1 MATFLSLLLLF
12 LCGMHTKLLTLILL
26 IFLAGCFTND
36 PGQVTVIEKS
46 FNKIVAEQQ
55 QNKSINKKSNV
66 NNDWSLPID
75 SSILKNYSEE
85 DSHFGLTFNNTA
97 GQEVRAI
104 RKGEVVYS
112 GDKMT
117 SYGKMIIIKHAYGFY
132 SIYNQNQ
139 ALLVSE
145 GDTIEKGELIALT
158 SDKPFYFEMKKYE
171 EPINP
176 LKYL

>member
-1 MATFLSLLLLF
+1 MLLLFWGYGMPIKYLILFLSL
-12 LCGMHTKLLTLILL
+12 ILS
-26 IFLAGCFTND
+26 GCLTND
-36 PGQVTVIEKS
+36 PGQVTVVEKS
-46 FNKIVAEQQ
+46 FNKVLDDNQVTNN
-55 QNKSINKKSNV
+55 NKN
-66 NNDWSLPID
+66 WSLPVD
-75 SSILKNYSEE
+75 AEILKKFSVENN
-85 DSHFGLTFNNTA
+85 HPGLTYDNVL
-97 GQEVRAI
+97 GQDVRSV

-139 ALLVSE
+139 EIYVSE
-145 GDTIEKGELIALT
+145 GDSIEKGQVIAIT
-158 SDKPFYFEMKKYE
+158 GNKPFYFEMKKYE

>member
-1 MATFLSLLLLF
+1 MP
-12 LCGMHTKLLTLILL
+12 TKYLILL
-26 IFLAGCFTND
+26 LSLILSGCLTND
-36 PGQVTVIEKS
+36 PGQVIVVEKS
-46 FNKIVAEQQ
+46 FNKVLDDN
-55 QNKSINKKSNV
+55 QNNSKAKVGGNNKN
-66 NNDWSLPID
+66 WSLPVD
-75 SSILKNYSEE
+75 AEILKKFSLENN
-85 DSHFGLTFNNTA
+85 HPGLTYDNLL
-97 GQEVRAI
+97 GQDVRAV

-139 ALLVSE
+139 EIYVSE
-145 GDTIEKGELIALT
+145 GDSIEKGQVIAIT
-158 SDKPFYFEMKKYE
+158 GNKPFYFEMKKYE

>member
-1 MATFLSLLLLF
+1 MLLLFWGYGMPTKYFFILFLSL
-12 LCGMHTKLLTLILL
+12 ILL
-26 IFLAGCFTND
+26 GCLTNEPD
-36 PGQVTVIEKS
+36 QVTVVEKS
-46 FNKIVAEQQ
+46 FNKVLDDN
-55 QNKSINKKSNV
+55 QNNSKAKAASDNKN
-66 NNDWSLPID
+66 WSLPVD
-75 SSILKNYSEE
+75 AEILKKFSIENN
-85 DSHFGLTFNNTA
+85 HPGLTYDNLL
-97 GQEVRAI
+97 GQDVRAV

-139 ALLVSE
+139 EIYVSE
-145 GDTIEKGELIALT
+145 GDSIEKGQVIAVT
-158 SDKPFYFEMKKYE
+158 GNKPFYFEMKKYE

>member
-1 MATFLSLLLLF
+1 MPTKYSFILFLSLILSG
-12 LCGMHTKLLTLILL
+12 CLI
-26 IFLAGCFTND
+26 NE
-36 PGQVTVIEKS
+36 PGQVTVVEKS
-46 FNKIVAEQQ
+46 FNKVLDDN
-55 QNKSINKKSNV
+55 QNNSKAKAASDNKN
-66 NNDWSLPID
+66 WSLPVD
-75 SSILKNYSEE
+75 AEILKKFSIENN
-85 DSHFGLTFNNTA
+85 HPGLTYDNLL
-97 GQEVRAI
+97 GQDVRAV

-139 ALLVSE
+139 EIYVSE
-145 GDTIEKGELIALT
+145 GDSIEKGQVIAIT
-158 SDKPFYFEMKKYE
+158 GNKPFYFEMKKYE

>member
-1 MATFLSLLLLF
+1 MHTKCLILFLSLILSG
-12 LCGMHTKLLTLILL
+12 CLT
-26 IFLAGCFTND
+26 NE
-36 PGQVTVIEKS
+36 PGQVTVVEKS
-46 FNKIVAEQQ
+46 FNKVLSDNQNNSQAKVASN
-55 QNKSINKKSNV
+55 NKN
-66 NNDWSLPID
+66 WSLPVAAE
-75 SSILKNYSEE
+75 ILKKFSIENN
-85 DSHFGLTFNNTA
+85 HPGLTYNNVL
-97 GQEVRAI
+97 GQDVRAV

-139 ALLVSE
+139 DIYVSE
-145 GDTIEKGELIALT
+145 GYSIEKGQVIAIT
-158 SDKPFYFEMKKYE
+158 GNKPFYFEMKKYE

>member
-1 MATFLSLLLLF
+1 MPTKYLILFLSL
-12 LCGMHTKLLTLILL
+12 ILS
-26 IFLAGCFTND
+26 GCLTND
-36 PGQVTVIEKS
+36 LGQITIVEKS
-46 FNKIVAEQQ
+46 FNKVLDDNQVASN
-55 QNKSINKKSNV
+55 NKN
-66 NNDWSLPID
+66 WSLPVD
-75 SSILKNYSEE
+75 AEILKKFSIENN
-85 DSHFGLTFNNTA
+85 HPGLTYDNVL
-97 GQEVRAI
+97 GQDVRAV

-139 ALLVSE
+139 EIYVSE
-145 GDTIEKGELIALT
+145 GDSIEKGQVIAIT
-158 SDKPFYFEMKKYE
+158 GNKPFYFEMKKYE

>member
-1 MATFLSLLLLF
+1 MLLLFWGYGMPTKYFFILFLSLILSG
-12 LCGMHTKLLTLILL
+12 CLI
-26 IFLAGCFTND
+26 NE
-36 PGQVTVIEKS
+36 PGQVTVVEKS
-46 FNKIVAEQQ
+46 FNKVLDDN
-55 QNKSINKKSNV
+55 QNNSKAKAASDNKN
-66 NNDWSLPID
+66 WSLPVD
-75 SSILKNYSEE
+75 AEILKKFSIENN
-85 DSHFGLTFNNTA
+85 HPGLTYDNLL
-97 GQEVRAI
+97 GQDVRAV

-139 ALLVSE
+139 EIYVSE
-145 GDTIEKGELIALT
+145 GDSIEKGQVIAVT
-158 SDKPFYFEMKKYE
+158 GNKPFYFEMKKYE

>member
-1 MATFLSLLLLF
+1 MLL
-12 LCGMHTKLLTLILL
+12 LCGMHTKLLTLLLL
-26 IFLAGCFTND
+26 IFLSGCLTND
-36 PGQVTVIEKS
+36 VRQVTVVEKS
-46 FNKIVAEQQ
+46 FNKIESVQQ
-55 QNKSINKKSNV
+55 KTKSKTNKSNV
-66 NNDWSLPID
+66 SKDWSLPID
-75 SSILKNYSEE
+75 YSILKNYSEKNN
-85 DSHFGLTFNNTA
+85 HFGLTYNNSA

-139 ALLVSE
+139 ELLVSE
-145 GDTIEKGELIALT
+145 GDIIEKGGLIALT
-158 SDKPFYFEMKKYE
+158 SEKPFYFEMKKYE

>member
-1 MATFLSLLLLF
+1 M
-12 LCGMHTKLLTLILL
+12 
-26 IFLAGCFTND
+26 TNV
-36 PGQVTVIEKS
+36 PGQVTVVEKS
-46 FNKIVAEQQ
+46 FNKVLDDNQNNSKVKAASD
-55 QNKSINKKSNV
+55 NKS
-66 NNDWSLPID
+66 WSLPVD
-75 SSILKNYSEE
+75 AEILKKFSIENN
-85 DSHFGLTFNNTA
+85 HPGLTYDNVL
-97 GQEVRAI
+97 GQDVRAV

-139 ALLVSE
+139 EIYVSE
-145 GDTIEKGELIALT
+145 GDSIEKGQVIAVT
-158 SDKPFYFEMKKYE
+158 GNKPFYFEMKKYE

>member
-1 MATFLSLLLLF
+1 LLLLF
-12 LCGMHTKLLTLILL
+12 WGYGMSTKYLILFLSL
-26 IFLAGCFTND
+26 ILSGCLTND
-36 PGQVTVIEKS
+36 PGQVIVVEKS
-46 FNKIVAEQQ
+46 FNKVLDDN
-55 QNKSINKKSNV
+55 QNNSKAKVGSNNKN
-66 NNDWSLPID
+66 WSLPVD
-75 SSILKNYSEE
+75 AEILKKFSIENN
-85 DSHFGLTFNNTA
+85 HPGLTYDNVL
-97 GQEVRAI
+97 GQDVRAV

-139 ALLVSE
+139 EIYVSE
-145 GDTIEKGELIALT
+145 GDSIEKGQVIAIT
-158 SDKPFYFEMKKYE
+158 GNKPFYFEMKKYE

>member
-1 MATFLSLLLLF
+1 MPTKYLILFLSLF
-12 LCGMHTKLLTLILL
+12 LS
-26 IFLAGCFTND
+26 GCLTND
-36 PGQVTVIEKS
+36 PGQVTVVEKS
-46 FNKIVAEQQ
+46 FNEVLDENQVASN
-55 QNKSINKKSNV
+55 NKN
-66 NNDWSLPID
+66 WSLPVD
-75 SSILKNYSEE
+75 AEILKKFSIENN
-85 DSHFGLTFNNTA
+85 HLGLTYDNVL
-97 GQEVRAI
+97 GQDVRAV

-139 ALLVSE
+139 EIYVSE
-145 GDTIEKGELIALT
+145 GDSIEKGQVIAVT
-158 SDKPFYFEMKKYE
+158 GNKPFYFEMKKYE

>member
-1 MATFLSLLLLF
+1 MPTKYLILF
-12 LCGMHTKLLTLILL
+12 LPLILSACL
-26 IFLAGCFTND
+26 TNA
-36 PGQVTVIEKS
+36 PGQVTVVERS
-46 FNKIVAEQQ
+46 FNKVLDDN
-55 QNKSINKKSNV
+55 QNNSKAKAASGNKN
-66 NNDWSLPID
+66 WSLPVAAE
-75 SSILKNYSEE
+75 ILKKFSIENN
-85 DSHFGLTFNNTA
+85 HPGLTYNNVL
-97 GQEVRAI
+97 GQDVRAV

-139 ALLVSE
+139 EIYVSE
-145 GDTIEKGELIALT
+145 GDSIEKGQVIAIT
-158 SDKPFYFEMKKYE
+158 GNKPFYFEMKKYE

>member
-1 MATFLSLLLLF
+1 MPTKYLILF
-12 LCGMHTKLLTLILL
+12 LYLILS
-26 IFLAGCFTND
+26 GCLTND
-36 PGQVTVIEKS
+36 PGQVTVVEKS
-46 FNKIVAEQQ
+46 FNKVLDDNQVASN
-55 QNKSINKKSNV
+55 NKN
-66 NNDWSLPID
+66 WSLPVAAE
-75 SSILKNYSEE
+75 ILKKFSIENN
-85 DSHFGLTFNNTA
+85 HPGLTYNNVL
-97 GQEVRAI
+97 GQDDRAV

-139 ALLVSE
+139 EIYVSE
-145 GDTIEKGELIALT
+145 GDSIEKGQVISIT
-158 SDKPFYFEMKKYE
+158 GNKPFYFEMKKYE

>member
-1 MATFLSLLLLF
+1 MNTKFFTLF
-12 LCGMHTKLLTLILL
+12 LL
-26 IFLAGCFTND
+26 IFLSGCFTND
-36 PGQVTVIEKS
+36 VGQVTVVEKS
-46 FNKIVAEQQ
+46 FNKIKSLQQ
-55 QNKSINKKSNV
+55 SELNTNKSNINS
-66 NNDWSLPID
+66 DWSLPID
-75 SSILKNYSEE
+75 ASILKSYSEK
-85 DSHFGLTFNNTA
+85 DSHFGLTYNNSA

-139 ALLVSE
+139 ELLVSE
-145 GDTIEKGELIALT
+145 GDIIQKGGLIALT
-158 SDKPFYFEMKKYE
+158 SEKPFYFEMKKYE

>member
-1 MATFLSLLLLF
+1 MSTKYLILFLSL
-12 LCGMHTKLLTLILL
+12 ILS
-26 IFLAGCFTND
+26 GCLTND
-36 PGQVTVIEKS
+36 PGQVTVVEKS
-46 FNKIVAEQQ
+46 FNKVLDENQVASK
-55 QNKSINKKSNV
+55 NKN
-66 NNDWSLPID
+66 WSLPVD
-75 SSILKNYSEE
+75 AEILKKFSLENN
-85 DSHFGLTFNNTA
+85 HPGLTYDNLL
-97 GQEVRAI
+97 GQDVRAV

-139 ALLVSE
+139 EIYVSE
-145 GDTIEKGELIALT
+145 GDSIEKGQVIAIT
-158 SDKPFYFEMKKYE
+158 GNKPFYFEMKKYE

>member
-1 MATFLSLLLLF
+1 MSIKLLILFLSL
-12 LCGMHTKLLTLILL
+12 ILS
-26 IFLAGCFTND
+26 GCLTND
-36 PGQVTVIEKS
+36 PGQVTVVEKS
-46 FNKIVAEQQ
+46 FNKVLDENQVASN
-55 QNKSINKKSNV
+55 NKN
-66 NNDWSLPID
+66 WSLPVAAE
-75 SSILKNYSEE
+75 ILKKFSKENNRL
-85 DSHFGLTFNNTA
+85 GLTYDTVL
-97 GQEVRAI
+97 GQDVRAV

-139 ALLVSE
+139 EIYVSE
-145 GDTIEKGELIALT
+145 GDSIKKGQVIAVT
-158 SDKPFYFEMKKYE
+158 GNKPFYFEMKKYE

>member
-1 MATFLSLLLLF
+1 
-12 LCGMHTKLLTLILL
+12 MHTKLLTLLLL
-26 IFLAGCFTND
+26 IFLSGCFTND
-36 PGQVTVIEKS
+36 AGQVTVVEKS
-46 FNKIVAEQQ
+46 FNKIESEQQ
-55 QNKSINKKSNV
+55 QTKSKTSKSNV
-66 NNDWSLPID
+66 RNNWSLPID
-75 SSILKNYSEE
+75 STVLKNYSEK
-85 DSHFGLTFNNTA
+85 DNHFGLTYNNSA

-139 ALLVSE
+139 ELLVSE
-145 GDTIEKGELIALT
+145 GDIIEKGGLIALT

>member
-1 MATFLSLLLLF
+1 MHTKCLILFLSLILSG
-12 LCGMHTKLLTLILL
+12 CLTYE
-26 IFLAGCFTND
+26 
-36 PGQVTVIEKS
+36 PGQVTVVEKS
-46 FNKIVAEQQ
+46 FNKVLGDNQNNSQAKVASN
-55 QNKSINKKSNV
+55 NKN
-66 NNDWSLPID
+66 WSLPVAAE
-75 SSILKNYSEE
+75 ILKKFSIENN
-85 DSHFGLTFNNTA
+85 HLGLTYDSVL
-97 GQEVRAI
+97 GQDVRAV

-139 ALLVSE
+139 EIYVSE
-145 GDTIEKGELIALT
+145 GDSIEKGQVIAIT
-158 SDKPFYFEMKKYE
+158 GSKPLYFEMKKYE

>member
-1 MATFLSLLLLF
+1 M
-12 LCGMHTKLLTLILL
+12 
-26 IFLAGCFTND
+26 TND
-36 PGQVTVIEKS
+36 PVQVTVVEKS
-46 FNKIVAEQQ
+46 FNKVLDDNQVASN
-55 QNKSINKKSNV
+55 NKN
-66 NNDWSLPID
+66 WSLPVD
-75 SSILKNYSEE
+75 AEILKKFSIENN
-85 DSHFGLTFNNTA
+85 HLGLTYDNA
-97 GQEVRAI
+97 SGQDVRAV

-139 ALLVSE
+139 EIYVSE
-145 GDTIEKGELIALT
+145 GDSIEKGQVIAIT
-158 SDKPFYFEMKKYE
+158 GNKPFYFEMKKYE

>member
-1 MATFLSLLLLF
+1 MNTKFFTLF
-12 LCGMHTKLLTLILL
+12 LL
-26 IFLAGCFTND
+26 IFLSGCFTND
-36 PGQVTVIEKS
+36 AGQVTVIEKS
-46 FNKIVAEQQ
+46 FNKIESEQQ
-55 QNKSINKKSNV
+55 QNKSKAKKSNI

-75 SSILKNYSEE
+75 SSILKNYSEK

-145 GDTIEKGELIALT
+145 GEIIEKGELIALT